1 MGQAS
6 FPASRA
12 GRSAGL
18 STRNAPAVVPTVGG
32 LADAR
37 ESHPST
43 HRHSQTPLPSRP
55 YSDRNLHTVSMLYSR
70 DPRQTESIT
79 LAAAPCA
86 TIAFNLI
93 VPASDHKYPKRS
105 KDVRR

>member
-1 MGQAS
+1 
-6 FPASRA
+6 
-12 GRSAGL
+12 
-18 STRNAPAVVPTVGG
+18 
-32 LADAR
+32 
-37 ESHPST
+37 
-43 HRHSQTPLPSRP
+43 
-55 YSDRNLHTVSMLYSR
+55 MLYSR